1 MGGAGAA
8 QAYYY
13 PMPKGGRTLWPLQIE
28 CGMRLPQ
35 PAGTWSSARTKPQP
49 SSSVPRHPPQVAA
62 LYSVM
67 AAKHGVTNFIVQQLA
82 QLLDTL
88 ASLQE
93 AAAGKPARQQC
104 SSGQESTAGP
114 IQMPPEPA
122 TAQEPAAAGGGA
134 AAGPSDAVSTAR
146 EFTFDSPRKASAPA
160 SPVAGRAEAAGQP
173 EFSGVKVLQAAIMQQ
188 QHQEQQQQQQE
199 QQQQRQ
205 MLQQQEQQRGEEA
218 EGGRAAQQ
226 GQAGASTAQG
236 SPAAQATQVYHS
248 LQFGSVRLH
257 GR

>member
-188 QHQEQQQQQQE
+188 QHQEQQ
-199 QQQQRQ
+199 
-205 MLQQQEQQRGEEA
+205 RGEEA